1 MARWARGG
9 IAATMLIGCDRPQGD
24 EPFDQPPPSGSV
36 PAPVEQ
42 REVFLSEGFRLPPTV
57 PAAEAGA
64 AIGDDD
70 EVIGV
75 VAGGKARAYRMPAMR
90 IPTRHIIND
99 VVGGVAVSVT
109 YCNLR
114 QCVRG
119 FGGIPGET
127 PLELWQA
134 GLLGDRMV
142 VKVGGVSYLQET
154 GKVVECDS
162 GRPAVPFPYAEYPLV
177 QTTWKEWKRRHPET
191 DVYVGD
197 HPPGD
202 VSRR

>member
-1 MARWARGG
+1 M
-9 IAATMLIGCDRPQGD
+9 
-24 EPFDQPPPSGSV
+24 
-36 PAPVEQ
+36 
-42 REVFLSEGFRLPPTV
+42 FLSEGLRLPPTV
-57 PAAEAGA
+57 PAAAAEA

-75 VAGGKARAYRMPAMR
+75 EAGGKARAYRMRAMR
-90 IPTRHIIND
+90 IPMRHVIND
-99 VVGGVAVSVT
+99 VVGGVAVSIT

-119 FGGIPGET
+119 FGGVPKEA

-134 GLLGDRMV
+134 GLLDDRMV

-162 GRPAVPFPYAEYPLV
+162 GQPAVPFPYAEYPLTR
-177 QTTWKEWKRRHPET
+177 TTWKEWKGRHPDS

-197 HPPGD
+197 HPPGAE
-202 VSRR
+202 SRR